1 MYHSIKQQN
10 SLNNRAFTYANSAAI
25 QQEYGA
31 ECIYCREV
39 YVNKKKQKGF
49 ICSDCNRNTFK

>member
-1 MYHSIKQQN
+1 MYRSIKQQN

-39 YVNKKKQKGF
+39 YLNKKKQKGF
-49 ICSDCNRNTFK
+49 ICSDCNRSTFK